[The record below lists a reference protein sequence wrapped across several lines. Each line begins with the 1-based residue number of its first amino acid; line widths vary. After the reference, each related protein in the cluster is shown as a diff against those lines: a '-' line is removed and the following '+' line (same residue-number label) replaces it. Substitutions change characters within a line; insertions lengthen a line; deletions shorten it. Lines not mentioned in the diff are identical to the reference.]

1 MVDHCLPHRLQV
13 EDSAGIVVAAAAA
26 VEGIV
31 LVVAENDTVNLN
43 QETAAAA
50 ASI

>member
-1 MVDHCLPHRLQV
+1 MDHCLPHRLQV
-13 EDSAGIVVAAAAA
+13 EDSAGIVAVA
-26 VEGIV
+26 VEGMV